1 MSEYKLSSILTQGRV
16 VHMAVIG
23 CGGTGS
29 AFASGLPYL
38 HQAMRA
44 LGLQGL
50 HVTLMDGDLI
60 SETNCV
66 RQPFSRGEVGLHKS
80 IVLASRLNQF
90 WGLDWEAA
98 AVYLTPKVKLDF
110 DIVVGCVDTRNARKL
125 IHTLV
130 TGKNSF
136 VRLWLDIGND
146 ADSGQFVL
154 GQPLNGRNKPSAERL
169 RTVAELYPEVIDF
182 AEEQPGDPS
191 CSALESLTRQQPFV
205 NQALAAQ
212 ALALLSRLF
221 WHGSIDYHGAFLNL
235 ATGKSTPLPI
245 DPKQWQRLSRW
256 NRRAA

>member
-1 MSEYKLSSILTQGRV
+1 MSEYQLSSIMTHGRV

-44 LGLQGL
+44 LGLQAL
-50 HVTLMDGDLI
+50 QVTLMDGDLI

-66 RQPFSRGEVGLHKS
+66 RQPFCRGEVGLHKS

-90 WGLDWEAA
+90 WGVNWEAA
-98 AVYLTPKVKLDF
+98 PEYLTDKSKLDF

-125 IHTLV
+125 IHNLV

-182 AEEQPGDPS
+182 AEEKPGDPS
-191 CSALESLTRQQPFV
+191 CSALEALTRQQPFV
-205 NQALAAQ
+205 NQALATQ

-256 NRRAA
+256 NRRAT

>member
-50 HVTLMDGDLI
+50 QVTLMDGDLI

-90 WGLDWEAA
+90 WGLNWEAA
-98 AVYLTPKVKLDF
+98 PEYLTCLLY
-110 DIVVGCVDTRNARKL
+110 T
-125 IHTLV
+125 
-130 TGKNSF
+130 S
-136 VRLWLDIGND
+136 
-146 ADSGQFVL
+146 
-154 GQPLNGRNKPSAERL
+154 PSPR
-169 RTVAELYPEVIDF
+169 D
-182 AEEQPGDPS
+182 
-191 CSALESLTRQQPFV
+191 
-205 NQALAAQ
+205 
-212 ALALLSRLF
+212 
-221 WHGSIDYHGAFLNL
+221 
-235 ATGKSTPLPI
+235 
-245 DPKQWQRLSRW
+245 
-256 NRRAA
+256 

>member
-50 HVTLMDGDLI
+50 QVTLMDGDLI

-66 RQPFSRGEVGLHKS
+66 RQPFNRGEVGMHKS

-90 WGLDWEAA
+90 WGLNWEAA
-98 AVYLTPKVKLDF
+98 PEYLTDKSKLNH

-125 IHTLV
+125 IHNLV
-130 TGKNSF
+130 TGKNSS
-136 VRLWLDIGND
+136 VGLWLDIGND

-169 RTVAELYPEVIDF
+169 RTVSEMYPEVIDF
-182 AEEQPGDPS
+182 AEEKPGDPS
-191 CSALESLTRQQPFV
+191 CSALETLTRQQPFV

-212 ALALLSRLF
+212 ALALLGRLF
-221 WHGSIDYHGAFLNL
+221 WHGTIDYHGAFLNL
-235 ATGKSTPLPI
+235 ASGKSTPLPS